1 MSIPRQPDAT
11 HATEDHEPAFYK
23 RRRRRGSELGQIL
36 IKHRVITGEQLREA
50 LRRQSEYG
58 GHVGSIL
65 REMGACT
72 TRDIADALVEQ
83 SNSFDHYSSDDLRPA
98 TLARAAPEMMGLARV
113 SRPRAVMALLVCSDA
128 LALSCGAALVGM
140 LEIELAH
147 TPLRIY
153 GMIGLLMPMCMTAFW
168 ATHLY
173 GVPPPA
179 PHEEL
184 RRATLTTTL
193 IYGGSWILSGFM
205 VGSFAFL
212 TSSAW
217 LFGWMA
223 SVLAVPLFR
232 AATRAA
238 FRKRDWWGFPVV
250 VLGAGKVGREVV
262 INLKRRP
269 ELGLKPVAILDN
281 DPAKQGTLRVSWG
294 PDDIRLGSVDAD
306 APPSVAR
313 EVETESRRTAW
324 EHFTE
329 VEGVPILG
337 GFELAPILAQRLGI
351 EIAVIS
357 DVKLNSTR
365 VLNIIEAHL
374 DLYSNVI
381 VIPDLFDLS
390 QFGAPSKDLAGVL
403 GIEVRRQLLLR
414 GPRAA
419 KRAMD
424 LTLTLIGGLLI
435 LPILVVLGI
444 MVKLDSPG
452 SAFYRQKRLG
462 QDGVRFE
469 ALKFRTM
476 YGDGEERLK
485 EVLEKDPELAAEYQK
500 YHKLSVDPR
509 VTRVGKVLRK
519 YSLDELPQIW
529 NVLTGE
535 MSLVGPRPYLP
546 REIPEMSQQECM
558 VLRAKPGITGY
569 WQVTERNSSTFERRV
584 QMDVEYVRNWSPWLD
599 IYVLARTV
607 PVVLGG
613 TGS

>member
-1 MSIPRQPDAT
+1 MNLPKPSGIVAPKEEQ
-11 HATEDHEPAFYK
+11 EPAFYK
-23 RRRRRGSELGQIL
+23 RRKRRGSELGQLL
-36 IKHRVITGEQLREA
+36 IKRKVITGEQLREA
-50 LRRQSEYG
+50 LARQSEFG
-58 GHVGSIL
+58 GHIGAIL
-65 REMGACT
+65 RELGACT

-83 SNSFDHYSSDDLRPA
+83 SNSGAADSEEEFRPA
-98 TLARAAPEMMGLARV
+98 HRARESPDMMGLARV
-113 SRPRAVMALLVCSDA
+113 CRPQAVLGLLIVSDV
-128 LALSCGAALVGM
+128 LALSLGAALVGL
-140 LEIELAH
+140 LEIELTA

-153 GMIGLLMPMCMTAFW
+153 GMIGLLMPMCMLAFA

-184 RRATLTTTL
+184 RRTTLTATL

-205 VGSFAFL
+205 MYSFGAI
-212 TSSAW
+212 TWSAW
-217 LFGWMA
+217 LVGWIV
-223 SVLAVPLFR
+223 SVVCVPSFR
-232 AATRAA
+232 GLTRAI
-238 FRKRDWWGFPVV
+238 FGRRDWWGFPVV
-250 VLGAGKVGREVV
+250 VMGAGKVGREVV

-269 ELGLKPVAILDN
+269 ELGLRPLAILDN

-294 PDDIRLGSVDAD
+294 PDDIQLGGVDDD

-313 EVETESRRTAW
+313 EVGTESRRTAW

-329 VEGVPILG
+329 VEGIPILG
-337 GFELAPILAQRLGI
+337 GFELAPILAQRLRM
-351 EIAVIS
+351 EIAVIA
-357 DVKLNSTR
+357 DPALNSTR

-374 DLYSNVI
+374 DSFTTVL

-414 GPRAA
+414 GPRIA
-419 KRAMD
+419 KRIMD
-424 LTLTLIGGLLI
+424 ITLTVIGGLAI
-435 LPILVVLGI
+435 LPLLVLLGLL
-444 MVKLDSPG
+444 VKIDSPG
-452 SAFYRQKRLG
+452 GAFYRQKRLG

-485 EVLEKDPELAAEYQK
+485 EVLAQNPQLAAEYAK
-500 YHKLSVDPR
+500 FHKLTDDPR
-509 VTRVGKVLRK
+509 VTRVGRILRK

-569 WQVTERNSSTFERRV
+569 WQVTERNSSTFQRRV

-599 IYVLARTV
+599 IYVLAKTL

>member
-1 MSIPRQPDAT
+1 MSSSSK
-11 HATEDHEPAFYK
+11 EDPAFY
-23 RRRRRGSELGQIL
+23 RRRKRRGSELGQLL
-36 IKHRVITGEQLREA
+36 IKRQIITGEQLREA
-50 LRRQSEYG
+50 LARQAEFG
-58 GHVGSIL
+58 GHIGAIL
-65 REMGACT
+65 REMGACS

-83 SNSFDHYSSDDLRPA
+83 SNSGHQASDEEFSPA
-98 TLARAAPEMMGLARV
+98 HRARESPSMMGLAKV
-113 SRPRAVMALLVCSDA
+113 CRPKAVLALLIVSDV
-128 LALSCGAALVGM
+128 LALCLGAGLVGLM
-140 LEIELAH
+140 EIEITA

-153 GMIGLLMPMCMTAFW
+153 GMIALLMPMCMLAFA

-193 IYGGSWILSGFM
+193 IYGGSWVLSGFM
-205 VGSFAFL
+205 VGSFQAI
-212 TSSAW
+212 TWSAW
-217 LFGWMA
+217 LVGWGA
-223 SVLAVPLFR
+223 SVICVPMFR
-232 AATRAA
+232 GLTRATCG
-238 FRKRDWWGFPVV
+238 RRDWWGFPVV
-250 VLGAGKVGREVV
+250 VMGAGKVGREVV

-269 ELGLKPVAILDN
+269 ELGLKPLAILDN

-294 PDDIRLGSVDAD
+294 ADDIQLGGVEDD

-313 EVETESRRTAW
+313 EVGTESRRTAW

-337 GFELAPILAQRLGI
+337 GFELAPILSQRLKM
-351 EIAVIS
+351 EIAVIA
-357 DVKLNSTR
+357 DPALNSTR

-374 DLYSNVI
+374 DSYSTVL

-414 GPRAA
+414 GPRVA
-419 KRAMD
+419 KRLMD
-424 LTLTLIGGLLI
+424 ISLTLVGGVMLLPLLVFLGLL
-435 LPILVVLGI
+435 
-444 MVKLDSPG
+444 VKFDSPG
-452 SAFYRQKRLG
+452 GAFYRQKRLG
-462 QDGVRFE
+462 QDGIRFE

-476 YGDGEERLK
+476 YGDGEARLK
-485 EVLEKDPELAAEYQK
+485 EVLAQNPEMAEEYEKF
-500 YHKLSVDPR
+500 HKLTDDPR
-509 VTRVGKVLRK
+509 VTRAGRVLRK

-529 NVLTGE
+529 NVLMGE

-569 WQVTERNSSTFERRV
+569 WQVTERNSSTFKRRV